1 MKLVRIAQKH
11 WEVLAICDSRGMCLA
26 MEFLGDLMGT
36 TYQIAAEQMFRL
48 LTIQTPA
55 NGPPKTE
62 PLCKSLGDGL
72 YEFRK
77 QPKGKKLRVVWF
89 YGGGA
94 VVVCAV
100 AFTKGERT
108 PRNKIAQARLLRER
122 YGRAKAAQEI
132 EIIDIEETA
141 WKTNWKSLRP

>member
-1 MKLVRIAQKH
+1 MKLVRIAQRH
-11 WEVLAICDSRGMCLA
+11 WEVLAICDSRGMCLV

-62 PLCKSLGDGL
+62 PLCKPLGDGL

-77 QPKGKKLRVVWF
+77 RP
-89 YGGGA
+89 
-94 VVVCAV
+94 
-100 AFTKGERT
+100 
-108 PRNKIAQARLLRER
+108 RER
-122 YGRAKAAQEI
+122 SSALFGSTAAVRWSSAPSPLPRGSEHRGTRSRRRNSSGSAIAERRLPKRSRSSTSRRPRGRRI
-132 EIIDIEETA
+132 G
-141 WKTNWKSLRP
+141 SL